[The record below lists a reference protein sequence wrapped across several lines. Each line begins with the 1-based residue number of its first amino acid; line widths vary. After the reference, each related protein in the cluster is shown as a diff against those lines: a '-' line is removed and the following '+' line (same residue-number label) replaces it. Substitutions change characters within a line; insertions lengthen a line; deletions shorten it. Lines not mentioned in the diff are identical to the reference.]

1 MWYNL
6 IMKKNRSIKGINTT
20 DLVQK
25 LEYAAECTRVCGDY
39 ETVSLIGDLISQ
51 IKEMSIVDNA
61 ENKYLSI
68 EIDPK
73 NALIKA
79 DTWYKMAFIDFESRY
94 GVWIPKV
101 FDICKKI
108 RYIPC

>member
-1 MWYNL
+1 
-6 IMKKNRSIKGINTT
+6 MKKNKSIKGINTT

-25 LEYAAECTRVCGDY
+25 LEYAAECTKVYGDY
-39 ETVSLIGDLISQ
+39 ETVDLIEDLISQ
-51 IKEMSIVDNA
+51 IRDVSIVDNI

-68 EIDPK
+68 RIDQK

-79 DTWYKMAFIDFESRY
+79 DTWYKMACIDFESRY
-94 GVWIPKV
+94 GVWIPKMFEV
-101 FDICKKI
+101 CKKI

>member
-1 MWYNL
+1 
-6 IMKKNRSIKGINTT
+6 MKKNKSIKGINTT

-25 LEYAAECTRVCGDY
+25 LEYAVECTRIYGDY
-39 ETVSLIGDLISQ
+39 KTVSLIGDLIFQ
-51 IKEMSIVDNA
+51 IKEMSIVDNV

-68 EIDPK
+68 KIDPK

-79 DTWYKMAFIDFESRY
+79 DTWYKMACIDFESRY

-101 FDICKKI
+101 FEICKKI